1 MDRIKIQASLLSA
14 LFTTREKVM
23 SLLNKKGFTLID
35 VLIASVIMAIGFFS
49 VMTAIYSQTTILN
62 KNREQTI
69 ASLTAQG
76 EIENIR
82 GMKFSNILS
91 LTSFDENDAPGLA
104 YLHYG
109 SSAGKGDIKVES
121 AGFTSEPHIK
131 KVSVIVTWNSVDGK
145 TLQKTMATLITENGI
160 NKQ

>member
-1 MDRIKIQASLLSA
+1 MRLS
-14 LFTTREKVM
+14 
-23 SLLNKKGFTLID
+23 NKKGFTLAET
-35 VLIASVIMAIGFFS
+35 LFASVIMAMGLLAAI
-49 VMTAIYSQTTILN
+49 TATYLQTTILN

-82 GMKFSNILS
+82 GMKFSDILT
-91 LTSFDENDAPGLA
+91 LTSFDKDDAPGLA

-109 SSAGKGDIKVES
+109 SGDGKGDIEVDS
-121 AGFTSEPHIK
+121 AGFTIDSNIQR
-131 KVSVIVTWNSVDGK
+131 VSVTVTWNSINGK
-145 TLQKTMATLITENGI
+145 TLKKTMATLVTKNGI